1 MSSVVVDTPPE
12 AIDNFFGRLDA
23 GLDDVADEV
32 FAISQDLC
40 PVDRGML
47 KKSGRK
53 EYQFLDKVIIY
64 DSPEATW
71 NEFGTEPHMPPEE
84 PIIGWVRRNASMF
97 NISSRSKTA
106 VKKVANSIRWKIYQH
121 GTDPQPFLRPA
132 FDDVQARAK
141 EIILRHF
148 R

>member
-1 MSSVVVDTPPE
+1 MSRVNVETDPQV
-12 AIDNFFGRLDA
+12 IDNFFGRLDK

-47 KKSGRK
+47 KKSARK
-53 EYQFLDKVIIY
+53 EYSFLEKIIIY

-71 NEFGTEPHMPPEE
+71 NEYGTEPHMPPEE
-84 PIIGWVRRNASMF
+84 PILGWVRRNAGLFSV
-97 NISSRSKTA
+97 NGRSKTA
-106 VKKVANSIRWKIYQH
+106 VKKVANAIRWKIYNH

-132 FDDVQARAK
+132 FDDTQTRARD
-141 EIILRHF
+141 IILKYF